1 MNDINP
7 VQPQSDQDLPM
18 NGPTL
23 DLNMDEFEAVDDL
36 QVLADEAAEFQEE
49 SAEQQ
54 EQALTKAQAQVL
66 ELEQSVKEHADKY
79 HRLMADFSNH
89 RNRAGRDIQMAV
101 TLAERKLLLEFLP
114 VLDSFERCLG
124 SNYASLEDFQN
135 GITLIHKQFIESLR
149 KAGVEGVPLKVG
161 DPFDAMHAEALT
173 TTRQPT
179 LPDGAV
185 AAIYER
191 GFMLRDQLL
200 RPARVIVNHC
210 EPAAEPGGDLNLS

>member
-1 MNDINP
+1 MNETYP
-7 VQPQSDQDLPM
+7 VQPQPDQDPPL

-23 DLNMDEFEAVDDL
+23 DLNMDEFEALDDL
-36 QVLADEAAEFQEE
+36 QVVADEAAEFQEE

-54 EQALTKAQAQVL
+54 ELALAKARAQIQ
-66 ELEQSVKEHADKY
+66 EQEATIKDQADKY

-89 RNRAGRDIQMAV
+89 RNRSGRDIQMAI
-101 TLAERKLLLEFLP
+101 TLAERKLLMEFLP

-173 TTRQPT
+173 TTRQPQ
-179 LPDGAV
+179 LADGAV

-210 EPAAEPGGDLNLS
+210 EPATEPGGDLNLN

>member
-1 MNDINP
+1 MNETYP
-7 VQPQSDQDLPM
+7 AQPQPDQDPAL

-23 DLNMDEFEAVDDL
+23 DLNMDEFDAVDDL
-36 QVLADEAAEFQEE
+36 QLLADETAELQEE

-54 EQALTKAQAQVL
+54 TLALAAARGQILVL
-66 ELEQSVKEHADKY
+66 EQTIKELGEKY

-101 TLAERKLLLEFLP
+101 TLAERKLLMEFLP

-124 SNYASLEDFQN
+124 SNYTSLEAFQN

-149 KAGVEGVPLKVG
+149 KAEVEGVPLKVG
-161 DPFDAMHAEALT
+161 DPFDATHAEALT
-173 TTRQPT
+173 TTSQPQ

-210 EPAAEPGGDLNLS
+210 EPAAEPGDGLELS